1 MEDRQMVEEKGGKL
15 LFKELGLGF
24 GKESYKN
31 TIYSNQSLYNLLDF
45 SSIRTP
51 KLCLY
56 INETIIL

>member
-1 MEDRQMVEEKGGKL
+1 MAEEKGGKL
-15 LFKELGLGF
+15 LSKELGPGF

-31 TIYSNQSLYNLLDF
+31 TIYSNQSLYNLLDV

-51 KLCLY
+51 KLCFY

>member
-1 MEDRQMVEEKGGKL
+1 MAEEKGGKL
-15 LFKELGLGF
+15 LSKELGPGF

-31 TIYSNQSLYNLLDF
+31 TIYSNQSLYNLLDV

-51 KLCLY
+51 KLCFFY